1 MQDSGVNKKDK
12 VKRMFPQ
19 EQSEY
24 TRGGECKVMKKVV
37 NSVLASALALT
48 VAPMVVGAEEATQAP
63 QMDPGLQ
70 KTVKRLSALGLIQG
84 YGNGDY
90 GTDRSI
96 TRAEFATLVVRARG
110 LEEGAKLAQFQSNFT
125 DVKPSDWFS
134 GYVNVASGQEIVK
147 GYTDQT
153 FKAGNNVT
161 YAEAVAMII
170 RSLGY
175 DPAVKGVWPNNYI
188 AKASE
193 LGISKGITVS
203 PDKPATR
210 GDVFI
215 MLDNSLNV
223 GLMKQVEYGT
233 DVRFEIYDGKNNNE
247 KKTLLSEYL
256 NVDVY
261 DTDWSNKGGNNS
273 EDLPFVSNVPVM
285 GLGTLKAN
293 EVTFSGSSLKGT
305 YKVADGINVNGFVG
319 QHVQVWVKDDR
330 EDYVVWME
338 NSEDEDVLN
347 LRTDTV
353 YLDDKIQKD
362 GSKIASNNLEDLE
375 FKFDN
380 DKTYSL
386 AKNDKG
392 DVDVKVVY
400 NFKTYSKAVEG
411 LQEIAKANNNYALS
425 AKVVLNEDGD
435 ISYLNVYDDAS
446 ADQNASGSKYGSRVI
461 EKIDTNRQKIENL
474 EDGSFDLKDKEEGKD
489 FLVYINGE
497 AKKLAD
503 LQPMDVYSVYYPE
516 GKKDKYI
523 IMATRTVVEGKVEKI
538 TANSETDNRIVINGT
553 TYRFRSASY
562 SENGN
567 KDVDKITDDEKRDL
581 DGVDVKLYLGADGR
595 VRHIETK
602 DNVNDRR
609 FKAII
614 TKDVTYDSSKDEY
627 GFTVYTE
634 KGTKMAISLD
644 SEDIEW
650 GFTNKE
656 IGAEDGEELT
666 DDQIM
671 KYLSVVNDNKTKDS
685 VNFVEVTLN
694 SKGDVDKVSVL
705 DTSNLVELKG
715 SDWDDAADEDDLVL
729 NVTEGGKKKTY
740 DVTDDT
746 VVFDMTGDIEGS
758 KRRELSDARVAKFKS
773 VADDD
778 DKTVYYLTDGSDL
791 EYVFVVA
798 GDAIENSSQYGLVK
812 TFTISGGDDAVVM
825 LTKDGEEVKEVTYK
839 LDGDVKDAQKKFRKY
854 DFVQFSLNSD
864 NEVIIND
871 VVAVANGYQENEDPS
886 EVNVLA
892 NPDDADLDD
901 LRVGKVTEVDGNEIT
916 ISYLDKDGK
925 EQEDTIYTTTGT
937 VYFNYDYESLSGVDE
952 DDYVVLAET
961 DDDGSRFD
969 YVLVVTDQDEVD
981 ENDYDMSKFLGSKV
995 DNGGGDDNGD
1005 GDLVDL
1011 DKVSGEVFSSSLG
1024 LKSYQVTGEAGAIDP
1039 EQVKSVVVKIG
1050 GKEFPVTLNA
1060 DGSFDTGKK
1069 LVSGTVTGYSVVV
1082 TNNDDEEE
1090 TYSENF

>member
-19 EQSEY
+19 EQSDY

-193 LGISKGITVS
+193 LGISKGVKVT

-233 DVRFEIYDGKNNNE
+233 DVRFEIYDGKNGNQ

-261 DTDWSNKGGNNS
+261 DQDWANKNGNKS
-273 EDLPFVSNVPVM
+273 QDLPFVSNVPVM

-293 EVTFSGSSLKGT
+293 EVSFTGSALKGT

-338 NSEDEDVLN
+338 NSDDEDVLN

-353 YLDDKIQKD
+353 YLKSKIQNDGKNISKD
-362 GSKIASNNLEDLE
+362 NLDDVEL
-375 FKFDN
+375 KFDN

-392 DVDVKVVY
+392 NIDVKVVY
-400 NFKTYSKAVEG
+400 NFKTYSRAEEG
-411 LQEIAKANNNYALS
+411 LKAIADINGKVAAS
-425 AKVVLNEDGD
+425 AKVVLNSDGD
-435 ISYLNVYDDAS
+435 ISYINVFDDAT
-446 ADQNASGSKYGSRVI
+446 ADQANTGVKYGSEVI
-461 EKIDTNRQKIENL
+461 EKIDATKQKITNL

-497 AKKLAD
+497 LKKLAD

-523 IMATRTVVEGKVEKI
+523 IMATRQVVEGKVDKVDARKDGDNRLVI
-538 TANSETDNRIVINGT
+538 GDKTYRIRSGVSYTDNAG
-553 TYRFRSASY
+553 
-562 SENGN
+562 
-567 KDVDKITDDEKRDL
+567 KDIKKPTDADLRDKLRDL
-581 DGVDVKLYLGADGR
+581 DGVAVKVYLGADGR
-595 VRHIETK
+595 IRHIETK

-609 FKAII
+609 FKAIV
-614 TKDVTYDSSKDEY
+614 TKDVAYDNSTDKY
-627 GFTVYTE
+627 TFVAYTE
-634 KGTKMAISLD
+634 KGTKQTVSVDA
-644 SEDIEW
+644 EDIEW
-650 GFTNKE
+650 SKN
-656 IGAEDGEELT
+656 GEELT
-666 DDQIM
+666 DAEIM
-671 KYLSVVNDNKTKDS
+671 KNLVTVDANKSKGS
-685 VNFVEVTLN
+685 LHLVEITLN
-694 SKGDVDKVSVL
+694 SKGDVDKVKVL
-705 DTSNLVELKG
+705 DDVVVNELSG
-715 SDWDDAADEDDLVL
+715 QAWDDAADEDDLVL
-729 NVTEGGKKKTY
+729 NVKDENGKKHSY
-740 DVTDDT
+740 DVTDST
-746 VVFDMTGDIEGS
+746 VVFDMTGEVKTSGNN
-758 KRRELSDARVAKFKS
+758 RHELKDPRLAKFKA
-773 VADDD
+773 VAKDNK
-778 DKTVYYLTDGSDL
+778 KTVYYTTDDNEL

-798 GDAIENSSQYGLVK
+798 GGSVSDNNEYGYVK
-812 TFTISGGDDAVVM
+812 TFTVSGGDDAVVL
-825 LTKDGEEVKEVTYK
+825 LTRENGELKEVTYK
-839 LDGDVKDAQKKFRKY
+839 LDGSVKDAQKRFNRW
-854 DFVQFSLNSD
+854 DFIEYGLNGD
-864 NEVIIND
+864 NEVVIKD
-871 VVAVANGYQENEDPS
+871 AVKIVDGNFDDDASQ
-886 EVNVLA
+886 VKVLS
-892 NPDDADLDD
+892 NPDAADLDD
-901 LRVGKVTEVDGNEIT
+901 IRTGKVTKVDGKKIT
-916 ISYLDKDGK
+916 FEYLDEKGK
-925 EQEDTIYTTTGT
+925 PQTDTLFTTASTAFFNTDFEDITS
-937 VYFNYDYESLSGVDE
+937 VNE
-952 DDYVVLAET
+952 DDYVVLIDT
-961 DDDGSRFD
+961 DDDGSNLD
-969 YVLVVTDQDEVD
+969 YVIVVTDQDEVD
-981 ENDYDMSKFLGSKV
+981 ENDWDMKAFLGSKATPEPST
-995 DNGGGDDNGD
+995 
-1005 GDLVDL
+1005 DLVDFS
-1011 DKVSGEVFSSSLG
+1011 KVTPTVYNQAGV
-1024 LKSYQVTGEAGAIDP
+1024 KAYQVAGAKGAVDTTK
-1039 EQVKSVVVKIG
+1039 VKSLQVKIG
-1050 GKEFPVTLNA
+1050 TKTYDVEINA

-1069 LVSGTVTGYSVVV
+1069 LVFGDVTSYTLIV
-1082 TNNDDEEE
+1082 TDKDGKVTE
-1090 TYSENF
+1090 TKKNF

>member
-161 YAEAVAMII
+161 YAEAVAMVI

-233 DVRFEIYDGKNNNE
+233 DVRFEIYDGKNGND

-261 DTDWSNKGGNNS
+261 DQDWANKNGNNS
-273 EDLPFVSNVPVM
+273 NDLPFVNNVPVM

-293 EVTFSGSSLKGT
+293 EVAFTGSALKGT

-338 NSEDEDVLN
+338 NSDDEDVLN
-347 LRTDTV
+347 LRTDTI
-353 YLDDKIQKD
+353 YLNDKVITD
-362 GSKIASNNLEDLE
+362 GSKLTSDNLEDFE
-375 FKFDN
+375 IKFDN

-386 AKNDKG
+386 ATDDKG
-392 DVDVKVVY
+392 NVDVKVVY
-400 NFKTYSKAVEG
+400 NFKTYNKALDG
-411 LQEIAKANNNYALS
+411 LKLIAALNDSVAAS
-425 AKVVLNEDGD
+425 AKVVLNSDGD
-435 ISYLNVYDDAS
+435 ISYINVYDDGT
-446 ADQNASGSKYGSRVI
+446 ADQAQAGVKYGSEVV
-461 EKIDTNRQKIENL
+461 EKIDATKQKITNL

-497 AKKLAD
+497 LKKLAD
-503 LQPMDVYSVYYPE
+503 IQPMDVYSVYYPE
-516 GKKDKYI
+516 GNKNKYI
-523 IMATRTVVEGKVEKI
+523 IMVTRNVVEGNVDKVESR
-538 TANSETDNRIVINGT
+538 TNSDNRLVIGDK
-553 TYRFRSASY
+553 TYRVRSGVSY
-562 SENGN
+562 SDNAN
-567 KDVDKITDDEKRDL
+567 KDVKKPTGDDLRDKLRDL
-581 DGVDVKLYLGADGR
+581 DGVDVKVYLDAAGR
-595 VRHIETK
+595 IRHLETK

-609 FKAII
+609 FKAVI
-614 TKDVTYDSSKDEY
+614 TKDVVYDTSSDKY
-627 GFTVYTE
+627 TFVAYTE
-634 KGTKMAISLD
+634 KGTKQTVSLEA
-644 SEDIEW
+644 EDIEW
-650 GFTNKE
+650 DST
-656 IGAEDGEELT
+656 GEELT
-666 DDQIM
+666 DDEIIST
-671 KYLSVVNDNKTKDS
+671 LKTIDS
-685 VNFVEVTLN
+685 GKHGDKIQLVEITLN
-694 SKGDVDKVSVL
+694 SKGDVDKVKVL
-705 DTSNLVELKG
+705 DKADIKG
-715 SDWDDAADEDDLVL
+715 FESGKDWDKAADEDGNVL
-729 NVTEGGKKKTY
+729 NITDENGKKHSY
-740 DVTDDT
+740 DVTDST
-746 VVFDMTGDIEGS
+746 VVFDMTGDVKTSGN
-758 KRRELSDARVAKFKS
+758 KRNELEDVRLAKFKS

-778 DKTVYYLTDGSDL
+778 DKTVFYTTDDD
-791 EYVFVVA
+791 EVEFVFVVD
-798 GDAIENSSQYGLVK
+798 GGSVSDNNEYGYVK
-812 TFTISGGDDAVVM
+812 NLYVKGGDDLVEI
-825 LTKDGEEVKEVTYK
+825 LTRENGELKSNVYK
-839 LDGDVKDAQKKFRKY
+839 LDGSVKDAQKRFNRF
-854 DFVQFSLNSD
+854 DFIEYGLNGD
-864 NEVIIND
+864 DEVIIKDAVPVVLGGND
-871 VVAVANGYQENEDPS
+871 T
-886 EVNVLA
+886 
-892 NPDDADLDD
+892 PDKVTVEKDIAKADLDD
-901 LRVGKVTEVDGNEIT
+901 VRTGKVKKVDDKKIT
-916 ISYLDKDGK
+916 FTYLDKDGE
-925 EQEDTIYTTTGT
+925 EQTDTLFTTSSTAFFNTDFEDITSVNEG
-937 VYFNYDYESLSGVDE
+937 
-952 DDYVVLAET
+952 DYVVMIDT
-961 DDDGSRFD
+961 DDDESKLD
-969 YVLVVTDQDEVD
+969 YVVVIGDEDEID
-981 ENDYDMSKFLGSKV
+981 ENEYDMKAFLSYPNTPN
-995 DNGGGDDNGD
+995 DDGGN

-1011 DKVSGEVFSSSLG
+1011 GKVTATKYSQMG
-1024 LKSYQVTGEAGAIDP
+1024 LFGYQLVGTNGAIDT
-1039 EQVKSVVVKIG
+1039 ENVESAQVKIG
-1050 GKEFPVTLNA
+1050 TETFDIDFDA
-1060 DGSFDTGKK
+1060 DGAFDTDKLLVFSDETKYTVIVTDKDGKK
-1069 LVSGTVTGYSVVV
+1069 TEIAGT
-1082 TNNDDEEE
+1082 
-1090 TYSENF
+1090 FKK

>member
-19 EQSEY
+19 EQSDY

-70 KTVKRLSALGLIQG
+70 KTVKRLGALGLIQG

-193 LGISKGITVS
+193 LGISKGIKVT

-233 DVRFEIYDGKNNNE
+233 DVRFEIYDGKNGNE

-261 DTDWSNKGGNNS
+261 DQDWANKNGNKS
-273 EDLPFVSNVPVM
+273 ADLPFVNNVPVM

-293 EVTFSGSSLKGT
+293 EVSFTGSALKGT

-338 NSEDEDVLN
+338 NSDDEDVLN
-347 LRTDTV
+347 LRTDTI
-353 YLDDKIQKD
+353 YLNDKVITNGDKLTSD
-362 GSKIASNNLEDLE
+362 NLEDFE
-375 FKFDN
+375 IKFDN

-392 DVDVKVVY
+392 NVDVKVVY
-400 NFKTYSKAVEG
+400 NFKTYSKALDG
-411 LQEIAKANNNYALS
+411 LKLIAALNDSVAAS
-425 AKVVLNEDGD
+425 AKVVLNSDGD
-435 ISYLNVYDDAS
+435 ISYINVFDDGT
-446 ADQNASGSKYGSRVI
+446 ADQTQAGVKYGSEVI
-461 EKIDTNRQKIENL
+461 EKVDATKQKITNL

-497 AKKLAD
+497 LKKLAD

-523 IMATRTVVEGKVEKI
+523 IMANRTVVEGKVDKVESRKDD
-538 TANSETDNRIVINGT
+538 DNRLVIGDK
-553 TYRFRSASY
+553 TYRVRKGVSY
-562 SENGN
+562 SDNAN
-567 KDVDKITDDEKRDL
+567 KDVKKPTGTDLRDKLRDL
-581 DGVDVKLYLGADGR
+581 DGVDVKVYLDAAGR
-595 VRHIETK
+595 IRHLETK

-609 FKAII
+609 FKAVV
-614 TKDVTYDSSKDEY
+614 TKDVVYDTSSDKY
-627 GFTVYTE
+627 TFVAYTE
-634 KGTKMAISLD
+634 KGTKQTVSLEA
-644 SEDIEW
+644 EDIEW
-650 GFTNKE
+650 DST
-656 IGAEDGEELT
+656 GEELT
-666 DDQIM
+666 DAEIM
-671 KYLSVVNDNKTKDS
+671 KQLVTIDS
-685 VNFVEVTLN
+685 DKSAKNLHLVEITLN
-694 SKGDVDKVSVL
+694 SKGDVDKVKVMDNTKLNPLS
-705 DTSNLVELKG
+705 G
-715 SDWDDAADEDDLVL
+715 QAWDDAADEDGMVL
-729 NVTEGGKKKTY
+729 NVKDANGKKQSY
-740 DVTDDT
+740 DVTDST
-746 VVFDMTGDIEGS
+746 VVFDMTGVVKTTGAS
-758 KRRELSDARVAKFKS
+758 RHELQDVRVAKFKS
-773 VADDD
+773 VADDNK
-778 DKTVYYLTDGSDL
+778 KTVFYTTDDNEL
-791 EYVFVVA
+791 EYVFVVD
-798 GDAIENSSQYGLVK
+798 GGSVSDNNSYGYVK
-812 TFTISGGDDAVVM
+812 NLYVKGGDDLVEI
-825 LTKDGEEVKEVTYK
+825 LTRENGELKSNLYK
-839 LDGDVKDAQKKFRKY
+839 LDGSVKDAQKRFNRF
-854 DFVQFSLNSD
+854 DFIEYGLNGD
-864 NEVIIND
+864 NEVIIKDAVQIVDGAND
-871 VVAVANGYQENEDPS
+871 
-886 EVNVLA
+886 
-892 NPDDADLDD
+892 NPDKVSVLKDITKADLDD
-901 LRVGKVTEVDGNEIT
+901 VRTGKVTKVDSNKIT
-916 ISYLDKDGK
+916 FTYLDKDGK
-925 EQEDTIYTTTGT
+925 EQKDTLFTTSSTAF
-937 VYFNYDYESLSGVDE
+937 FNTDFDDITSVNDG
-952 DDYVVLAET
+952 DYVVMVDT
-961 DDDGSRFD
+961 DDDESKLD
-969 YVLVVTDQDEVD
+969 YVVVIGDEDEID
-981 ENDYDMSKFLGSKV
+981 ENDYDMGTFLAYP
-995 DNGGGDDNGD
+995 NGYTPEQPS
-1005 GDLVDL
+1005 DLVKL
-1011 DKVSGEVFSSSLG
+1011 DKVDGTKLEQSG
-1024 LKSYQVTGEAGAIDP
+1024 LKAYTVTGAKGAVDTDK
-1039 EQVKSVVVKIG
+1039 VKTLQVKIG
-1050 GKEFPVTLNA
+1050 SKTFDVEVNA

-1069 LVSGTVTGYSVVV
+1069 LVFSDETSYTLIVTDKDGK
-1082 TNNDDEEE
+1082 T
-1090 TYSENF
+1090 TQLKENF